1 MKITSDMYYVYLIL
15 EFKGFF
21 PYFTKANC
29 WMEPIENG
37 QRHRNMGD
45 YRSRPFTSI
54 KLDLDW
60 MRIRSVSFQRV
71 DGPHGQVANQQKGH
85 HLSSWFSFNLFIC
98 ASKSTGRIQDKDC
111 LQSGLHQRCQGC
123 QKGQK
128 MVFKL
133 KKSSNNAK
141 VRVDEDSSLSYH

>member
-29 WMEPIENG
+29 WMEPVENG
-37 QRHRNMGD
+37 QRHRNMSD
-45 YRSRPFTSI
+45 NRPCPFTPI
-54 KLDLDW
+54 KFDLDR

-71 DGPHGQVANQQKGH
+71 DGPHGQIANQQKCH
-85 HLSSWFSFNLFIC
+85 HLSSWFPFDLLIC

-111 LQSGLHQRCQGC
+111 LQSGLDQRCQGC

-133 KKSSNNAK
+133 KKGSNNAEG
-141 VRVDEDSSLSYH
+141 RIDEDSGLSHN